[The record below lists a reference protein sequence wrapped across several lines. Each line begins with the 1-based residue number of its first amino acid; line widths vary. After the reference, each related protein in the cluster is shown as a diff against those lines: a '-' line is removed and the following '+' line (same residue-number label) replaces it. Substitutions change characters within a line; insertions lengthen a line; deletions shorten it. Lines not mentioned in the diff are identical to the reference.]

1 MNVYH
6 KVLTKIYE
14 VSGGKES
21 VDVDL
26 VELLKKEGF
35 YSNID
40 NISKQLEDEGWIAEA
55 GRRYTVRITHWG
67 NMEARRVLAAAP
79 DKATELQKESTKLL
93 NSGRELVLMLEEFE
107 SRPDAGKLA
116 NIRKAIEGLNQRIG
130 KISDLL

>member
-26 VELLKKEGF
+26 VDLLKKEGF

-40 NISKQLEDEGWIAEA
+40 NISKQLEDEGWIAES

-67 NMEARRVLAAAP
+67 NMEARRVLAEAP
-79 DKATELQKESTKLL
+79 DKANELQKESARLL
-93 NSGRELVLMLEEFE
+93 TAGRELVLMLEEFE
-107 SRPDAGKLA
+107 SKPDEGKLA
-116 NIRKAIEGLNQRIG
+116 NIEKAVGSLQDRIE
-130 KISDLL
+130 KIKKLL

>member
-26 VELLKKEGF
+26 VDLLKKEGF

-79 DKATELQKESTKLL
+79 DKANQLQKESARLL
-93 NSGRELVLMLEEFE
+93 NAGRELVLMLEEFE
-107 SRPDAGKLA
+107 GKPDTGKLA
-116 NIRKAIEGLNQRIG
+116 NIRKAVESINDRIARVA
-130 KISDLL
+130 DLL

>member
-26 VELLKKEGF
+26 VDLLKKEGF

-40 NISKQLEDEGWIAEA
+40 NISKQLEDEGWIAESV
-55 GRRYTVRITHWG
+55 RRYTVRITHWG
-67 NMEARRVLAAAP
+67 NMEARRVLAEAP
-79 DKATELQKESTKLL
+79 DKANELQKESTRLL
-93 NSGRELVLMLEEFE
+93 TAGRELVLMLEEFE
-107 SRPDAGKLA
+107 SKPGEGKLLNIEKA
-116 NIRKAIEGLNQRIG
+116 VGGLQERINKIRKFL
-130 KISDLL
+130 